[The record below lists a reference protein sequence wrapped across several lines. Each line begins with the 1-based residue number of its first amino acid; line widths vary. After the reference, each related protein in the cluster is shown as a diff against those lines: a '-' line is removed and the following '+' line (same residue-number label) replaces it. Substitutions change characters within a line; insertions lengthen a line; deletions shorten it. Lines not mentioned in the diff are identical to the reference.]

1 MSVGFDRKSKGT
13 SKTKVSKF
21 DVLTRRVHQQILRLQ
36 ITMENSVLM
45 QVDKRL
51 QNLIQE
57 ALCLLLWQWLITVLL
72 HVLLQVELEVL
83 EDEEKLVLR
92 IDDLLQ
98 PNDK

>member
-1 MSVGFDRKSKGT
+1 
-13 SKTKVSKF
+13 
-21 DVLTRRVHQQILRLQ
+21 
-36 ITMENSVLM
+36 MENSVLM
-45 QVDKRL
+45 QVDKCL
-51 QNLIQE
+51 QDLIQE

-92 IDDLLQ
+92 VDDLLQ

>member
-1 MSVGFDRKSKGT
+1 
-13 SKTKVSKF
+13 
-21 DVLTRRVHQQILRLQ
+21 
-36 ITMENSVLM
+36 MENSVLM

-57 ALCLLLWQWLITVLL
+57 ALCLLLWQRLITVLL